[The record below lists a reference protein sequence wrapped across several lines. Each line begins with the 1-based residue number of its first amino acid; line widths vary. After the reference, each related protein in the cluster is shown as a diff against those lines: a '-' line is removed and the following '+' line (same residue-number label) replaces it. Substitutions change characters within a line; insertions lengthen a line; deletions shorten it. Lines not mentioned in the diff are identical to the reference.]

1 MVTAASH
8 TSAVY
13 LPAAAGTSGPGGAK
27 PKEEPDMKAFTLTV
41 LLLTALIAACSSG
54 SPLGPAEDGRGLE
67 PTGDCSNLRLC

>member
-27 PKEEPDMKAFTLTV
+27 PKEEPDMKPLALTV
-41 LLLTALIAACSSG
+41 LLLAALIAGCSSG
-54 SPLGPAEDGRGLE
+54 SPLGPAEDSRGLE
-67 PTGDCSNLRLC
+67 PTESCSNLRLC